1 MWTGKFLL
9 RELVSNAGWFC
20 AMLRR
25 ILNAL
30 YLGGALAGAGSIV
43 AIGLLIVSQVTGREL
58 GVLVKGADDLT
69 AWSVVA
75 AGFLPLAYTYRQ
87 NRHIRVTVVV
97 EQLGG
102 WRRRFLEIFIL
113 LVSLFLASYMTY
125 SAFDMI
131 RDSFRFEELSQNLIV
146 IPIWIPQ
153 SSIAVG
159 SLLLAIAIM
168 DDLVVSLL
176 GGQPAHVVAGEA
188 SRASERSQRWTS

>member
-1 MWTGKFLL
+1 
-9 RELVSNAGWFC
+9 
-20 AMLRR
+20 MLRR

-30 YLGGALAGAGSIV
+30 YLGGALAGAASIV

-58 GVLVKGADDLT
+58 GILVKGADDLT
-69 AWSVVA
+69 AWSVAA

-87 NRHIRVTVVV
+87 NRHIRVTFVV
-97 EQLGG
+97 EQLTG
-102 WRRRFLEIFIL
+102 WRRRLLEMLIL
-113 LVSLFLASYMTY
+113 VVSLFLAGYMTY

-159 SLLLAIAIM
+159 SLLFAIAIM

-176 GGQPAHVVAGEA
+176 GGQPAHMVAGEP
-188 SRASERSQRWTS
+188 SQATGRNRD

>member
-1 MWTGKFLL
+1 
-9 RELVSNAGWFC
+9 
-20 AMLRR
+20 MLRR

-58 GVLVKGADDLT
+58 GILVKGADDLT

-87 NRHIRVTVVV
+87 NRHIRVTVLV
-97 EQLGG
+97 EQVAGS
-102 WRRRFLEIFIL
+102 RRRLLEMLIL
-113 LVSLFLASYMTY
+113 LVSLFLASYMAY

-153 SSIAVG
+153 SPMAVG
-159 SLLLAIAIM
+159 ALLFAIAIM

-176 GGQPAHVVAGEA
+176 GGQPAHMVAGES
-188 SRASERSQRWTS
+188 SRAAVRNND

>member
-1 MWTGKFLL
+1 
-9 RELVSNAGWFC
+9 
-20 AMLRR
+20 MLRR

-30 YLGGALAGAGSIV
+30 YLGGALAGAASIV

-58 GVLVKGADDLT
+58 GILVKGADDLT
-69 AWSVVA
+69 AWSVAA

-87 NRHIRVTVVV
+87 NRHIRVNFVV
-97 EQLGG
+97 EQLTG
-102 WRRRFLEIFIL
+102 WRRRLLEMLIL
-113 LVSLFLASYMTY
+113 VVSLFLAGYMTY

-159 SLLLAIAIM
+159 SLLFAIAIM

-176 GGQPAHVVAGEA
+176 GGQPAHMVAGEP
-188 SRASERSQRWTS
+188 SQATGRNRD

>member
-1 MWTGKFLL
+1 
-9 RELVSNAGWFC
+9 
-20 AMLRR
+20 MLRR

-30 YLGGALAGAGSIV
+30 YLGGALAGAASIV
-43 AIGLLIVSQVTGREL
+43 AIGLLIVSQVSGREL
-58 GVLVKGADDLT
+58 GILVKGADDLT
-69 AWSVVA
+69 AWSVAA

-87 NRHIRVTVVV
+87 NRHIRVTFVV
-97 EQLGG
+97 EQLTG
-102 WRRRFLEIFIL
+102 WRRRLLEMLIL
-113 LVSLFLASYMTY
+113 VVSLFLAGYMTY

-159 SLLLAIAIM
+159 SLLFAIAIM

-176 GGQPAHVVAGEA
+176 GGQPAHMVAGEP
-188 SRASERSQRWTS
+188 SQATGRNRD

>member
-1 MWTGKFLL
+1 
-9 RELVSNAGWFC
+9 
-20 AMLRR
+20 MLRR

-30 YLGGALAGAGSIV
+30 YLGGALAGAASIV

-58 GVLVKGADDLT
+58 GILVKGADDLT

-87 NRHIRVTVVV
+87 NRHIRVTFVVD
-97 EQLGG
+97 QLTG
-102 WRRRFLEIFIL
+102 WRRRLLEMLIL
-113 LVSLFLASYMTY
+113 VVSLFLAGYMTY

-159 SLLLAIAIM
+159 SLLFAIAIM

-176 GGQPAHVVAGEA
+176 GGQPAHMVAGEP
-188 SRASERSQRWTS
+188 SQATGRNRD